1 MDRSS
6 PLILHVFLFGG
17 GTSVSMAWYTL
28 FALTTVLMLNS
39 AKRSKKAKQLTAQVS
54 SLEAEMKQ
62 RQEDAS
68 NSNKEARALLLP
80 KVHFSSFVV
89 LGSFPPY
96 LLFASH

>member
-1 MDRSS
+1 
-6 PLILHVFLFGG
+6 
-17 GTSVSMAWYTL
+17 MAWYTL
-28 FALTTVLMLNS
+28 FALTTVLMLSS

-68 NSNKEARALLLP
+68 NSTKEARALLLP

-89 LGSFPPY
+89 LGLFPPY